1 MKHHPVR
8 SIIASIA
15 LVLFTIIAAQEPA
28 QAKDTWIRVT
38 STNFNLIGN
47 ASDKEIRQVAQRLE
61 QFRDVFTRLFTNAK
75 FNTPV
80 PTTVIVFKS
89 MGAYKPFN
97 PGNNAGYFQKG
108 EDVNYI
114 TLTTDWTQNPF
125 SVIYHEYVH
134 LLLDNTSGNVP
145 VWFNEGLAEYYSAF
159 NIEEDRKVHLGELI
173 PYHLETLRSGKL
185 YPLRQLF
192 AVDSYSPEYNEGSK
206 RGMFYAESWALVH
219 YLILGKGGQR
229 MPQLGRFIQ
238 LTSANVPLD
247 EAVKQAFQMDVEG
260 LQKELKSYIE
270 GHTFRMQVATFER
283 KLEFE
288 NEMTSNP
295 LTEAEAQ
302 GYLGDL
308 LLHTNQLK
316 DAEPRLQQALQLDPR
331 LAMAQASLGIV
342 KMRQG
347 QFSEAKKNLKEA
359 VSGNSNNYLAHY
371 YYAYVI
377 SRESMDAANMVRSYS
392 PEDAATMRA
401 ELTKAIELKPDFPE
415 SYSLLAFVNTV
426 TGEELDQ
433 SIDLLKHALALSP
446 GRQDIS
452 LHLAQ
457 IYFRQQK
464 FDLAQQTLEPLRSAK
479 DRRLQQQAEM
489 LLASI
494 KRYQDQMA
502 QYNSARAAADQP
514 ALQRSDRTQVVV
526 EGDKEPSAN
535 DLLRENLRPLE
546 PGEQR
551 IQGTFLK
558 LDCDN
563 KGVAYFSIQAADRVY
578 KIRATALQRVQLTAY
593 TPAPPEVSCG
603 PRKSPENVVLTYR
616 PTSDAKDAKAKIDGD
631 AVALELVPKDFLLK

>member
-1 MKHHPVR
+1 
-8 SIIASIA
+8 
-15 LVLFTIIAAQEPA
+15 
-28 QAKDTWIRVT
+28 
-38 STNFNLIGN
+38 
-47 ASDKEIRQVAQRLE
+47 
-61 QFRDVFTRLFTNAK
+61 
-75 FNTPV
+75 
-80 PTTVIVFKS
+80 
-89 MGAYKPFN
+89 
-97 PGNNAGYFQKG
+97 
-108 EDVNYI
+108 
-114 TLTTDWTQNPF
+114 
-125 SVIYHEYVH
+125 
-134 LLLDNTSGNVP
+134 
-145 VWFNEGLAEYYSAF
+145 
-159 NIEEDRKVHLGELI
+159 
-173 PYHLETLRSGKL
+173 
-185 YPLRQLF
+185 
-192 AVDSYSPEYNEGSK
+192 
-206 RGMFYAESWALVH
+206 
-219 YLILGKGGQR
+219 
-229 MPQLGRFIQ
+229 
-238 LTSANVPLD
+238 
-247 EAVKQAFQMDVEG
+247 
-260 LQKELKSYIE
+260 
-270 GHTFRMQVATFER
+270 
-283 KLEFE
+283 
-288 NEMTSNP
+288 
-295 LTEAEAQ
+295 
-302 GYLGDL
+302 
-308 LLHTNQLK
+308 
-316 DAEPRLQQALQLDPR
+316 
-331 LAMAQASLGIV
+331 
-342 KMRQG
+342 
-347 QFSEAKKNLKEA
+347 

-401 ELTKAIELKPDFPE
+401 ELKKAIELKPDFPE

-551 IQGTFLK
+551 IQGTLLK